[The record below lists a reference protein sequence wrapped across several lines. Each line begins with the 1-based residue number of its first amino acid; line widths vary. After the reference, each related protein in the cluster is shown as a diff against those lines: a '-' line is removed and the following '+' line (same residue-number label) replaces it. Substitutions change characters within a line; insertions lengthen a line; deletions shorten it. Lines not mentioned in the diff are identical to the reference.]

1 MSGLVGSLWRGAT
14 AVLPNVPGP
23 VRRSHVPKDLAAVT
37 RVRPGA
43 EVPAGSVGLPADA
56 ADQIWA
62 AVERVYRTGIHPGM
76 ALCLRRDGE
85 VVLDRSIGHARG
97 NGPGASPDAPA
108 RVLDPDDPFVL
119 ASASKAI
126 TAMVVHLLD
135 DEGVLHIDD
144 RVCDYIPEFAAHGKQ
159 GITIGHV
166 LAHRAGVPNLP
177 REALDL
183 DLLGEHEHV
192 LAQLS
197 AARPIVPPGRWAA
210 YHAVSGGFILG
221 EVVRRAT
228 GRGIDEV
235 LREQLLDPL
244 GITGLGYGVPPDRV
258 DDVVE
263 NHVTGL
269 PVLPPVSTVLERA
282 LGLPVHDVT
291 AVLDDPRFLTGVVP
305 AANVVGTADELCR
318 FYEMLRREGE
328 LDGTRV
334 LQRRTVHRAVTEQ
347 SWMEFDLT
355 FGLPIRYGMGFML
368 GARLL
373 SLFGPNTHH
382 AFGHLGFTNIIGWAD
397 PERRISGALLTSGKP
412 VLGPHLLAFYEVMR
426 TITSLA
432 PRDGLLDG
440 GVGWA

>member
-1 MSGLVGSLWRGAT
+1 MTGLRGRLLRGAT
-14 AVLPNVPGP
+14 SVLPNVPGP
-23 VRRSHVPKDLAAVT
+23 VRRSRVPRDLEAVT
-37 RVRPGA
+37 RVRAGA
-43 EVPAGSVGLPADA
+43 EVPARSVGLPADA
-56 ADQIWA
+56 ADQVWA
-62 AVERVYRTGIHPGM
+62 AVERVYRTGIHPGI

-85 VVLDRSIGHARG
+85 VVLDRAIGHATG
-97 NGPGASPDAPA
+97 NAPGADPDAPS
-108 RVLDPDDPFVL
+108 RVLTPDDPFVL

-126 TAMVVHLLD
+126 TAMVIHLLD
-135 DEGVLHIDD
+135 DHGVLHIDD

-183 DLLGEHEHV
+183 DLLGDHEHV

-221 EVVRRAT
+221 EVVRRVT
-228 GRGIDEV
+228 GRGIDRV
-235 LREQLLDPL
+235 LREELLDPL
-244 GITGLGYGVPPDRV
+244 GVTGLGYGVPPDRV
-258 DDVVE
+258 DAVVD
-263 NHVTGL
+263 NHRTGL
-269 PVLPPVSTVLERA
+269 PVLPPVSTLLERA
-282 LGLPVHDVT
+282 LGLPVDEVT

-318 FYEMLRREGE
+318 FYEMLRQEGE

-334 LQRRTVHRAVTEQ
+334 LERRTVHRAVTEQ
-347 SWMEFDLT
+347 SWMELDLT

-373 SLFGPNTHH
+373 SLFGPSTEH
-382 AFGHLGFTNIIGWAD
+382 AFGHLGFTNILGWAD

-412 VLGPHLLAFYEVMR
+412 VLGPHLLAFYDVMR
-426 TITSLA
+426 TIATLA
-432 PRDGLLDG
+432 PEDGLVDG